1 MDASLRLMIVF
12 LALFLGAFIV
22 YILLSTCL
30 GPPLIRWARSLLA
43 AHHAASQGSTWDGG
57 AGGGYRSLRR
67 RGAGMGGLDQGRG
80 GVEGYEMAS
89 LGAEEDE

>member
-1 MDASLRLMIVF
+1 MDPSLRLMIVF
-12 LALFLGAFIV
+12 LALFFGAFII

-57 AGGGYRSLRR
+57 GGGGYRSLRR
-67 RGAGMGGLDQGRG
+67 RGAGLDQGRG

-89 LGAEEDE
+89 LGVDEDE